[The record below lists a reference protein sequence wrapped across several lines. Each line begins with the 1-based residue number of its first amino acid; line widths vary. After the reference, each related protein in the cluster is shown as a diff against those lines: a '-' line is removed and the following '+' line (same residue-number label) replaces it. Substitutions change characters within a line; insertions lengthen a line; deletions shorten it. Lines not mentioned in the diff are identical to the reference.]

1 MKFTQLAQSL
11 KEKLEPVYLIEG
23 EEAYFRDHAVRAIRE
38 EAGITQPP
46 LLAPRASRA
55 AARSEAYREDHILK
69 CSPR

>member
-38 EAGITQPP
+38 EAGITQP
-46 LLAPRASRA
+46 LLNDVRV
-55 AARSEAYREDHILK
+55 EG
-69 CSPR
+69 